1 MTPPTGIRPPL
12 TDGPVRPSG
21 GPAPSLAAESVAATD
36 GRQLRRM
43 RNRDAVVEALL
54 DLYREGNL
62 SPNAEQIAARSGLS
76 PRSLFRY
83 FEDVDD
89 LIRAAIHRQQTR
101 AVPLVLIEAT
111 PDLPFQARV
120 TALVDQRFRL
130 YDAVGNSA
138 TVARLRAPFAPL
150 VDDMLRR
157 NREFLRSQMANLFAP
172 ELAGMEGSAAALAA
186 ADVVT
191 SFESRRLLLDDQG
204 LTPSQAKVVMAG
216 ALSALFAQNR

>member
-1 MTPPTGIRPPL
+1 MAWQTVGER
-12 TDGPVRPSG
+12 GPS
-21 GPAPSLAAESVAATD
+21 PASTD

-43 RNRDAVVEALL
+43 RNREAVVEALL

-83 FEDVDD
+83 FDDVDD
-89 LIRAAIHRQQTR
+89 LIRAAIHSQQSQ
-101 AVPLVLIEAT
+101 ALPLVLIDAT
-111 PDLPFQARV
+111 PESPFQTRV
-120 TALVDQRFRL
+120 TALVEQRFRV
-130 YDAVGNSA
+130 YDAVGNA
-138 TVARLRAPFAPL
+138 AMVARLRAPFAPVL
-150 VDDMLRR
+150 DETLRR

-172 ELAGMEGSAAALAA
+172 ELAEMEGAATALAA

-204 LTPSQAKVVMAG
+204 LTPTQAKAVMAG
-216 ALSALFAQNR
+216 ALSALLAPNR